1 MGHID
6 FKIISISDIER
17 SHRGSSFGDD
27 LSVYHGRGAEDVFGL
42 HSGTSFTFCAY
53 SYLLVVRGCAVL
65 TIDQVEYEVE
75 PQTLLSQS
83 PLHNVRFSRV
93 SDDFE
98 FRVMAVTVKMIDSLP
113 QVNIKP
119 RIVEGTRTHTR
130 PVAALTKDEVQ
141 VIEECFDSIARQVER
156 TSHKYHRELVENAI
170 CRFYLEYDN
179 IVWQR
184 AETQGAQASSPRQ
197 KEIADRFVEL
207 VSRHFIEHR
216 DVTFYSSELNITP
229 QYLNRAVRTQT
240 GISPAILIAEI
251 TYAEARNLLAQGDMS
266 VQQVAERLGF
276 SDQSAF
282 GKFFKRSAGVAPSM
296 FSRSAKG

>member
-1 MGHID
+1 MVHKG

-53 SYLLVVRGCAVL
+53 SYLLVVCGRATL

-75 PQTLLSQS
+75 PQTLISQS
-83 PLHNVRFSRV
+83 PLHNVRFSQV

-98 FRVMAVTVKMIDSLP
+98 FRVMAVTVRMIDSLP

-130 PVAALTKDEVQ
+130 PVTTLTRSEAQ
-141 VIEECFDSIARQVER
+141 VLEECFDNIAQQVEKTVHR
-156 TSHKYHRELVENAI
+156 YHRELVENAI

-184 AETQGAQASSPRQ
+184 AESLESQVTSPRQ

-216 DVTFYSSELNITP
+216 DITFYSSELNITP
-229 QYLNRAVRTQT
+229 QYLNRAVRTQA
-240 GISPAILIAEI
+240 GISPAVLIAEI
-251 TYAEARNLLAQGDMS
+251 TYAEARNMLAQGDMS

-282 GKFFKRSAGVAPSM
+282 GKFFKRSAGVPPSL

>member
-1 MGHID
+1 MVHKG

-53 SYLLVVRGCAVL
+53 SYLLVVCGCATL

-75 PQTLLSQS
+75 PQTLISQS
-83 PLHNVRFSRV
+83 PLHNVRFSQV

-98 FRVMAVTVKMIDSLP
+98 FRVMAVTVRMIDSLP

-130 PVAALTKDEVQ
+130 PVTTLTQSEAQ
-141 VIEECFDSIARQVER
+141 VLEECFDNIAQQVEKTGHR
-156 TSHKYHRELVENAI
+156 YHRELVENAI

-184 AETQGAQASSPRQ
+184 SESLESQVTSPRQ

-216 DVTFYSSELNITP
+216 DVSFYSSELNITP
-229 QYLNRAVRTQT
+229 QYLNRAVRTQA
-240 GISPAILIAEI
+240 GISPAVLIAEI
-251 TYAEARNLLAQGDMS
+251 TYAEARNMLAQGDMS

-282 GKFFKRSAGVAPSM
+282 GKFFKRSAGVPPSL